1 MAGPPIGQVVADR
14 PDRTPATVVAMWSPA
29 RPMRSLGRARPR
41 SGPAECLAMLGRDA
55 GSPAAF
61 QNGMDGDDVA
71 LIENADHVG

>member
-1 MAGPPIGQVVADR
+1 LGEPLANGLVKLQRPPRDVIAGPTDEGVGHARSR
-14 PDRTPATVVAMWSPA
+14 P
-29 RPMRSLGRARPR
+29 
-41 SGPAECLAMLGRDA
+41 GPVDCLAMLGRDV